1 MEITKVRTKSI
12 YKGILR
18 AVKEE
23 RKLFAILI
31 DPEDFVKLNTEKI
44 LGSLPNFTTHI
55 FIGGSTANAADTQT
69 TVARVK
75 KTTTLP
81 VILFPGDHTQ
91 IAAEADALLFLSL
104 LSGNNPEYLIG
115 QQVKSVKD
123 IKVTDLEVIP
133 TGYILIDGGLET
145 TVQRVSGTIP
155 LDPLN
160 AEKVIDT
167 ALAGQYSG
175 KNLIYLEAGSGAKK
189 QVPLNLIKAVK
200 KVLDIP
206 LIVGG
211 GIRSLEQMKKTYEA
225 GADLIVV
232 GTAFEENKF
241 K

>member
-1 MEITKVRTKSI
+1 MGIATIRTKSI
-12 YKGILR
+12 YLGIIR
-18 AVKEE
+18 AIKEE

-31 DPEDFVKLNTEKI
+31 DPEDFVKMDAKKTFQN
-44 LGSLPNFTTHI
+44 LPTFTTHI
-55 FIGGSTANAADTQT
+55 LVGGSTANAADTQT
-69 TVARVK
+69 TVAQIK
-75 KTTTLP
+75 KHTTLP

-123 IKVTDLEVIP
+123 IKATKLEVIP
-133 TGYILIDGGLET
+133 TGYILIDGGKET
-145 TVQRVSGTIP
+145 AVQRVSATTP
-155 LDPLN
+155 LDPLD
-160 AEKVIDT
+160 AEKIIHT

-175 KNLIYLEAGSGAKK
+175 KKLIYLEAGSGAKK
-189 QVPLNLIKAVK
+189 QVPLSLIRAVK
-200 KVLDIP
+200 KELDVP

-211 GIRSLEQMKKTYEA
+211 GIRSIEQMKKTYEA

-232 GTAFEENKF
+232 GTAFEEEEF